1 MRIPARLRI
10 PKGWIYFSLQKINSS
25 RGIPTNLPQR
35 LSLLMHLGSQCVI
48 KSLQGFSKV
57 RAASAAPA
65 FESQP
70 PRSKFKNTWKRPNN
84 MNSTLKYK
92 LQPIRVPSGWTI
104 TINNLFE
111 VELTKETAEWF
122 SSSVLLGG
130 VRRST
135 GHCFDARVEPE
146 GDPDGEFIIE
156 FLTIKYDHKGL
167 PVKNSEVFLGDFK
180 TKNKEEFIEKIESY
194 MLKT

>member
-1 MRIPARLRI
+1 MDLFFTTENKFVQRDPHKSTATSELVDAHRFPMRDQVSP
-10 PKGWIYFSLQKINSS
+10 
-25 RGIPTNLPQR
+25 
-35 LSLLMHLGSQCVI
+35 
-48 KSLQGFSKV
+48 FSKV

-65 FESQP
+65 FESQS

-135 GHCFDARVEPE
+135 GHCFDARV
-146 GDPDGEFIIE
+146 
-156 FLTIKYDHKGL
+156 
-167 PVKNSEVFLGDFK
+167 
-180 TKNKEEFIEKIESY
+180 
-194 MLKT
+194 

>member
-1 MRIPARLRI
+1 MR
-10 PKGWIYFSLQKINSS
+10 
-25 RGIPTNLPQR
+25 
-35 LSLLMHLGSQCVI
+35 
-48 KSLQGFSKV
+48 
-57 RAASAAPA
+57 
-65 FESQP
+65 
-70 PRSKFKNTWKRPNN
+70 
-84 MNSTLKYK
+84 STLKYN

-111 VELTKETAEWF
+111 VELTKDTTEWF

-156 FLTIKYDHKGL
+156 FLTVKYDIRGL
-167 PVKNSEVFLGDFK
+167 PIKNSEVFLGDFR
-180 TKNKEEFIEKIESY
+180 TKSKAEFIDKIESY
-194 MLKT
+194 MLET

>member
-1 MRIPARLRI
+1 
-10 PKGWIYFSLQKINSS
+10 
-25 RGIPTNLPQR
+25 
-35 LSLLMHLGSQCVI
+35 
-48 KSLQGFSKV
+48 
-57 RAASAAPA
+57 
-65 FESQP
+65 
-70 PRSKFKNTWKRPNN
+70 

-156 FLTIKYDHKGL
+156 FLTIKYDQIGL
-167 PVKNSEVFLGDFK
+167 PVKKSEVFLGDFK

-194 MLKT
+194 MLKN

>member
-1 MRIPARLRI
+1 M
-10 PKGWIYFSLQKINSS
+10 NSS
-25 RGIPTNLPQR
+25 
-35 LSLLMHLGSQCVI
+35 
-48 KSLQGFSKV
+48 
-57 RAASAAPA
+57 
-65 FESQP
+65 
-70 PRSKFKNTWKRPNN
+70 
-84 MNSTLKYK
+84 LKYK
-92 LQPIRVPSGWTI
+92 LQPIRAPSGWTI

-130 VRRST
+130 VRTST

>member
-1 MRIPARLRI
+1 
-10 PKGWIYFSLQKINSS
+10 
-25 RGIPTNLPQR
+25 
-35 LSLLMHLGSQCVI
+35 
-48 KSLQGFSKV
+48 
-57 RAASAAPA
+57 
-65 FESQP
+65 
-70 PRSKFKNTWKRPNN
+70 
-84 MNSTLKYK
+84 MNSNLKYK

-111 VELTKETAEWF
+111 VELTKETTEWF

-146 GDPDGEFIIE
+146 GDPEGEFVID
-156 FLTIKYDHKGL
+156 FLTIQYDKKGN

-180 TKNKEEFIEKIESY
+180 TKNKTEFIDTIESY
-194 MLKT
+194 MLEI

>member
-1 MRIPARLRI
+1 
-10 PKGWIYFSLQKINSS
+10 
-25 RGIPTNLPQR
+25 
-35 LSLLMHLGSQCVI
+35 
-48 KSLQGFSKV
+48 
-57 RAASAAPA
+57 
-65 FESQP
+65 
-70 PRSKFKNTWKRPNN
+70 
-84 MNSTLKYK
+84 MNSKLKYK

-111 VELTKETAEWF
+111 AELTKDTTEWF

-146 GDPDGEFIIE
+146 GDPEGQFVID
-156 FLTIKYDHKGL
+156 FLTIQYDSKGK

-180 TKNKEEFIEKIESY
+180 TKNKTEVIDKIESY
-194 MLKT
+194 TLEI

>member
-1 MRIPARLRI
+1 
-10 PKGWIYFSLQKINSS
+10 
-25 RGIPTNLPQR
+25 
-35 LSLLMHLGSQCVI
+35 
-48 KSLQGFSKV
+48 
-57 RAASAAPA
+57 
-65 FESQP
+65 
-70 PRSKFKNTWKRPNN
+70 

-111 VELTKETAEWF
+111 VEPTKETAEWF

-167 PVKNSEVFLGDFK
+167 PVKNSEFFLGNFK

-194 MLKT
+194 MLNT

>member
-1 MRIPARLRI
+1 M
-10 PKGWIYFSLQKINSS
+10 NSS
-25 RGIPTNLPQR
+25 
-35 LSLLMHLGSQCVI
+35 
-48 KSLQGFSKV
+48 
-57 RAASAAPA
+57 
-65 FESQP
+65 
-70 PRSKFKNTWKRPNN
+70 
-84 MNSTLKYK
+84 LKYK

-156 FLTIKYDHKGL
+156 FLTIKYDHKVL
-167 PVKNSEVFLGDFK
+167 PVKNSEFFLGNFK
-180 TKNKEEFIEKIESY
+180 TKNKEQRTKNKEEFIEKIESY
-194 MLKT
+194 MLNT